1 MTDLKEDYYFGFVPR
16 HEAGNPSI
24 DWKVYHSILNVVLT
38 YSALD
43 ARMARFLA
51 EWDLFPSAFNLL
63 TILARTDGEGMH
75 LSKISE
81 LLAVSRA
88 NVTGLVD
95 VLARKGLVR
104 RVSSPADRRVRLA
117 MLTAEGSQLI
127 QEILPRYYQFNAGL
141 CDSISD
147 KDCETMVSVL
157 GTMREAVELEMK
169 QPAEVKTENSAV
181 Q

>member
-38 YSALD
+38 YSAVE
-43 ARMARFLA
+43 ARLARFLA

-104 RVSSPADRRVRLA
+104 RVSSSADRRVRLA
-117 MLTAEGSQLI
+117 MLTPEGSQLI
-127 QEILPRYYQFNAGL
+127 QDILPRYYQFNAGL
-141 CDSISD
+141 CNSISD
-147 KDCETMVSVL
+147 QDSETMVNVL
-157 GTMREAVELEMK
+157 SRIREAVENEMK
-169 QPAEVKTENSAV
+169 TAESPETDNGAL